1 MVAMSET
8 IYICSVCGKKA
19 HGQDLKWVIGQAY
32 CCHNGELVIRCP
44 AHIVG
49 EDGLDARDLI
59 E

>member
-8 IYICSVCGKKA
+8 IYICSVCGKNA
-19 HGQDLKWVIGQAY
+19 HGIDPTWIIGQGY
-32 CCHNGELVIRCP
+32 CCPEGELVIRCP
-44 AHIVG
+44 EHIIG